1 METFIYLCTMERR
14 ILYYRMNSMQE
25 NRKDVGSFD
34 EVLNSLYGEPGTA
47 QRDEFRREAYA
58 YCVGTIIHDA
68 RKREGLTQQQLAD
81 RVGAKKSY
89 ISRIETGSVE
99 PSAGLFLN
107 IISTLGLSI
116 VRPV

>member
-1 METFIYLCTMERR
+1 
-14 ILYYRMNSMQE
+14 MQE

-34 EVLNSLYGEPGTA
+34 EVLNSLYGEPGTP
-47 QRDEFRREAYA
+47 QREAFRREAYT
-58 YCVGTIIHDA
+58 YCVASIIHDA
-68 RKREGLTQQQLAD
+68 RKREGITQQQLAD

-99 PSAGLFLN
+99 PSAGLFLS
-107 IISTLGLSI
+107 IINALGLSI